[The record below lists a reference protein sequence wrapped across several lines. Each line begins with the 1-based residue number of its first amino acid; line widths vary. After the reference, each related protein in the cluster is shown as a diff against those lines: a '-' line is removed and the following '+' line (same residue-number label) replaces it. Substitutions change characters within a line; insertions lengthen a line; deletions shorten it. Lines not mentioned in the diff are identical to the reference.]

1 MIGKVEAMVLLREAC
16 PSFTAWRDASD
27 VDDPEG
33 FARMAELSE
42 LARHLVDAAE
52 RGEAD
57 ELPAVI
63 AAVELV
69 LADASPAMVSM
80 VRTHFIEDIQ
90 NITSH
95 RDVGVT
101 PDAFR
106 SVLGPLALEVWDEL
120 DESWRSAASQPGTS
134 PDDRPDVETY
144 LGLDRDERRRLQAM
158 TRELPDGTLA
168 RPSDVLRYEVG
179 AYDDQL
185 ERRNT
190 RRRRYPWLVLG
201 IALLVLAACIIITG

>member
-1 MIGKVEAMVLLREAC
+1 MIGKVEAMALLREAC
-16 PSFTAWRDASD
+16 PSFTGWRDASAL
-27 VDDPEG
+27 DDPEG
-33 FARMAELSE
+33 FARMAELSD
-42 LARHLVDAAE
+42 LARHVVDAAE

-57 ELPAVI
+57 ELPGVF
-63 AAVELV
+63 AAVERV
-69 LADASPAMVSM
+69 LGDASPAMVSM

-95 RDVGVT
+95 RDVAVA

-120 DESWRSAASQPGTS
+120 DESWRAASTQPGTS
-134 PDDRPDVETY
+134 PDDRPDVATY
-144 LGLDRDERRRLQAM
+144 LGLDSDERRRLQAM

-168 RPSDVLRYEVG
+168 RPSDVLRYEAG

-185 ERRNT
+185 ERRAT
-190 RRRRYPWLVLG
+190 RRRRYPWVVLG
-201 IALLVLAACIIITG
+201 VALLVLAACIIITS